1 MAFEVF
7 DKRNTSLRRAPS
19 VSIQKRG
26 VISINRAAYTLMGT
40 PECVELLYDRDDG
53 VVGIRGV
60 GDDVPHGY
68 AVRGAGRSAGTGPV
82 MVAGSAFTAFYDID
96 TMTSRRYPA
105 RLDDDNVLCVDL
117 AEGTEIIGNRARRHV
132 SPPANASGAAKEH
145 DQ

>member
-7 DKRNTSLRRAPS
+7 DKRNTSLRRATS

-40 PECVELLYDRDDG
+40 PECVELLYRDNG

-60 GDDVPHGY
+60 GDDMPHGY
-68 AVRGAGRSAGTGPV
+68 AVHGAGRSAGTGPV

-96 TMTSRRYPA
+96 TTVSRRYPA
-105 RLDDDNVLCVDL
+105 RLDDGVLCFEL
-117 AEGTEIIGNRARRHV
+117 AAGTEIIGNRGRRHAA
-132 SPPANASGAAKEH
+132 PPADAPPAATEH
-145 DQ
+145 DR

>member
-26 VISINRAAYTLMGT
+26 VISINRAAYTLMDA
-40 PECVELLYDRDDG
+40 PECVELLYDREG
-53 VVGIRGV
+53 GIVGIRGV

-96 TMTSRRYPA
+96 TTISRRYPA
-105 RLDDDNVLCVDL
+105 RMDDDVLCIDL
-117 AEGTEIIGNRARRHV
+117 DAGTEIIGNRGRRHAA
-132 SPPANASGAAKEH
+132 PPADAPPAATEH
-145 DQ
+145 DR

>member
-26 VISINRAAYTLMGT
+26 VISINRAAYTLMDA
-40 PECVELLYDRDDG
+40 PECVELLYDRVIA

-68 AVRGAGRSAGTGPV
+68 AVRGAGRRAGTGPV
-82 MVAGSAFTAFYDID
+82 MVAGSAFTAFYNID
-96 TMTSRRYPA
+96 TTVSRRYPA
-105 RLDDDNVLCVDL
+105 RMDDGVLCIDL
-117 AEGTEIIGNRARRHV
+117 DAGTEIIGNRARRHA
-132 SPPANASGAAKEH
+132 SPPAEPSAPATEH

>member
-7 DKRNTSLRRAPS
+7 DKRNTSLRRATS

-40 PECVELLYDRDDG
+40 PECVELLYRDNG

-60 GDDVPHGY
+60 GDDMPHGY

-96 TMTSRRYPA
+96 TTVSRRYPA
-105 RLDDDNVLCVDL
+105 RLDDGVLCF
-117 AEGTEIIGNRARRHV
+117 
-132 SPPANASGAAKEH
+132 
-145 DQ
+145 